1 MMVSGLKKFILFKS
15 TSPFDSRCTALDWH
29 PMNHNVLAVG
39 AKYGNIMLWDI
50 ETPANDV
57 LIPGVSVLNC
67 FRSHELLLY
76 KLLTVN

>member
-1 MMVSGLKKFILFKS
+1 MIVNGLKEFSLFKS
-15 TSPFDSRCTALDWH
+15 TSLFDSRCTALDWH

-57 LIPGVSVLNC
+57 LIPGVSVSNRC
-67 FRSHELLLY
+67 KVHELLQY
-76 KLLTVN
+76 K